1 MEVFEKVLFNA
12 LMDVMDKVWS
22 DQVDADN
29 SADTQSNVVENEL
42 I

>member
-12 LMDVMDKVWS
+12 LMDVMDKVWT

-29 SADTQSNVVENEL
+29 GIETGGNVVENE
-42 I
+42 II

>member
-12 LMDVMDKVWS
+12 LMDVMDKVWNE
-22 DQVDADN
+22 QVDADN
-29 SADTQSNVVENEL
+29 SVETNSIVVENEL

>member
-12 LMDVMDKVWS
+12 LMDVMDRVWT

-29 SADTQSNVVENEL
+29 GAESGTNVVDNE
-42 I
+42 II

>member
-12 LMDVMDKVWS
+12 LMDVMDRVWT

-29 SADTQSNVVENEL
+29 GAESGGNVVENE
-42 I
+42 II